1 MQAFTVFSCIAKG
14 SFSLSCQWDKRDEVR
29 PKFLSVA
36 RHFFS
41 SCPRKGADNMQHNMC
56 RRNME
61 ALMLIRSILE
71 QPCLDR
77 IAIFFTTFFVPMVF
91 EVWDGW
97 ATAGE
102 CWGGE
107 CVEWGRLALYFGMF
121 LFALSVIAISSKVSA
136 ARVDKKLNRM
146 SSKLEDSINQ
156 LQEDHERKITTNRIS
171 MGDIQRWVAN
181 IHRALR
187 EQCDIE
193 LPSYGVSAGGV
204 GWQFDLPGIPESGVT
219 HTPANPPNML
229 ARLGPWIGRQWSR
242 FRGWFRKWIW
252 A

>member
-1 MQAFTVFSCIAKG
+1 
-14 SFSLSCQWDKRDEVR
+14 
-29 PKFLSVA
+29 
-36 RHFFS
+36 
-41 SCPRKGADNMQHNMC
+41 
-56 RRNME
+56 
-61 ALMLIRSILE
+61 MLIRSIKE
-71 QPCLDR
+71 QTWPER

-91 EVWDGW
+91 EIWDGW

-102 CWGGE
+102 CWE
-107 CVEWGRLALYFGMF
+107 CVEWGRLAFYFGTF

-156 LQEDHERKITTNRIS
+156 FQEDQERKITANRVS
-171 MGDIQRWVAN
+171 TGDIQRWVAN

-193 LPSYGVSAGGV
+193 LPSYGVSTGGV
-204 GWQFDLPGIPESGVT
+204 EWQFDLPGIPEGGVT

-229 ARLGPWIGRQWSR
+229 ARLGRWVGRQWSR
-242 FRGWFRKWIW
+242 FRRWFRKWIG